1 MEVKRNFK
9 NDYAFAFVEFEN
21 WEDTVKVREANKN
34 LKLDGRDIKIEFQK
48 ANPRERSFPR
58 HEEFRRNPRFDDRE
72 QRRHDE
78 RRYEEKDEDRRREH
92 TSTQKHKSNHHE
104 KEEKEEKRSRKDE
117 KKHSKKKHEEK

>member
-9 NDYAFAFVEFEN
+9 NDYAFAFVEFES
-21 WEDTVKVREANKN
+21 WEDTVKVRDANKN

-92 TSTQKHKSNHHE
+92 TSTQKQHKSHHHE
-104 KEEKEEKRSRKDE
+104 KEER
-117 KKHSKKKHEEK
+117 